1 MAETEAA
8 PSLLP
13 EPRANPALLG
23 QESAEQAF
31 LAAWQSGRLAHGWV
45 LSGPRGIGK
54 ETLAFRIARHVLA
67 SGTGDRLACDPA
79 TPLFRRIAAGGHSD
93 LFYLARQVN
102 EKTGKLRSEIGIDD
116 ARALCALLALTPGE
130 GEWRV
135 AIVDGAEEMTRN
147 AANAILKVLEEP
159 PARALLI
166 LVSHAPGRL
175 LPTIR
180 SRCRFLPLQR
190 LDDTSLRTVLAPL
203 LAGLPA
209 DDAELLLALAE
220 GSPGRALALHEA
232 GGVALYRDLLGLL
245 DTLSALDH
253 VRLHALADRAQ
264 SGEGRDRYR
273 LIGELLLAV
282 IARLVRGL
290 SGGAPASHGLVR
302 NEIATQTQ
310 LGAARGGLEQWVE
323 VWDNLRRLFARA
335 DAIDLEPRQ
344 TLISAFG
351 TLERAARR

>member
-1 MAETEAA
+1 MAETAA
-8 PSLLP
+8 VTSPLP
-13 EPRANPALLG
+13 EPRANPALIG
-23 QESAEQAF
+23 QENAERAF
-31 LAAWQSGRLAHGWV
+31 LSAWQSGRLAHGWIIG
-45 LSGPRGIGK
+45 GPRGIGK

-67 SGTGDRLACDPA
+67 GGAGETLARDPA
-79 TPLFRRIAAGGHSD
+79 EPLFRRIAAGGHSD
-93 LFYLARQVN
+93 FFYLARRVN
-102 EKTGKLRSEIGIDD
+102 EKTGKLRGEIVVEDS
-116 ARALCALLALTPGE
+116 RKLCSFLALTPAE

-135 AIVDGAEEMTRN
+135 AIVDGAEEMNRN
-147 AANAILKVLEEP
+147 AANALLKVLEEP
-159 PARALLI
+159 PKRALLF

-180 SRCRFLPLQR
+180 SRCRFLPLR
-190 LDDTSLRTVLAPL
+190 ALDEGSLRTVLTPL

-209 DDAELLLALAE
+209 DDADLLLALAE

-232 GGVALYRDLLGLL
+232 GGVALYHDLLGLL
-245 DTLSALDH
+245 DTLPTLDA

-264 SGEGRDRYR
+264 SGEGKERYR

-282 IARLVRGL
+282 VARLVRDL
-290 SGGAPASHGLVR
+290 SGGTSAIQGLVASETAVQR
-302 NEIATQTQ
+302 Q
-310 LGAARGGLEQWVE
+310 LGGARGGLEQWVE
-323 VWDNLRRLFARA
+323 VWDNLRRLFARS